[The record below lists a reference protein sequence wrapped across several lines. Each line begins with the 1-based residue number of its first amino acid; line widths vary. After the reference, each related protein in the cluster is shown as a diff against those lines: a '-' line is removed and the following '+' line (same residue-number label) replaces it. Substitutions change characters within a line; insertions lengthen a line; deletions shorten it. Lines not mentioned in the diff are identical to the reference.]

1 MRAVKRFTL
10 FISNED
16 INDIMKIIKSLED
29 WDVLIDGVTETG
41 KHEIKKQ
48 KGGVFWALLAPLA
61 TSLVQLVVC
70 SVVKGISGR
79 GV

>member
-48 KGGVFWALLAPLA
+48 KGGVL
-61 TSLVQLVVC
+61 
-70 SVVKGISGR
+70 
-79 GV
+79 